1 MNRFEL
7 RDLVRRRI
15 RDTVKPYLV
24 PDDEIDENL
33 NEAER
38 EACRR
43 ALLIEDFENF
53 TIDLNTV
60 DQRYDLDP
68 RVIDVVD
75 IKIGEDTP
83 VDFIEDWTLTETQLI
98 LSRVPTTA
106 DVLTLHCYR
115 LPMKGMEN
123 DSDTPEIREVYHR
136 QMVDWAISLC
146 YLIPDAELFNPNAA
160 DIYAMRFTQSF
171 GERPSA
177 LVRRNQRRK
186 AARVVAYNGAI

>member
-1 MNRFEL
+1 MNLSEL
-7 RDLVRRRI
+7 RDLVRQRT
-15 RDTVKPYLV
+15 RDTVKPYFV
-24 PDDEIDENL
+24 TDEEIDENL

-43 ALLIEDFENF
+43 ALLIEDFETF

-60 DQRYDLDP
+60 DQRYDIDQ
-68 RVIDVVD
+68 RVIDVID
-75 IKIGEDTP
+75 IKIGTESP
-83 VDFIEDWTLTETQLI
+83 IDFTDEWTLTETQLV
-98 LSRVPTTA
+98 LARVPTTEN
-106 DVLTLHCYR
+106 VLSLHCYR
-115 LPMKGMEN
+115 LPMHEMEN

-136 QMVDWAISLC
+136 QMADWAISLC
-146 YLIPDAELFNPNAA
+146 YLIPDAELFNQNAA